1 MSTTVQSQARPLKKP
16 YYQYA
21 SYLIIVA
28 RMLHDRAD
36 KHIEFNPDFIHPD
49 LVRQLEEVDKL
60 LINHNGLTD
69 VHTIA
74 TLIQQWE
81 EGRGGHKL
89 DIGPTY
95 HESNASKI

>member
-36 KHIEFNPDFIHPD
+36 RNIEFNPDFINPD
-49 LVRQLEEVDKL
+49 LVRQLEEVDTL

-69 VHTIA
+69 VAVIA
-74 TLIQQWE
+74 AIVQRWE
-81 EGRGGHKL
+81 EFQYQHGSGMYSYHK
-89 DIGPTY
+89 
-95 HESNASKI
+95 SNASLV